1 MATTS
6 ASSGR
11 AGFSAVNSNNIDNND
26 DHTNSSHSNNATT
39 TTTTTTNNNN
49 DTNNYNNND
58 NNTFVPMPMP
68 GAVRRTGLHRER
80 AQNDLAS
87 AELCTASCGK
97 GIHGYAQS
105 PY

>member
-26 DHTNSSHSNNATT
+26 DHTNSSHSNNAT